1 MLPNFY
7 LRYYVGHKGK
17 FGHEFLEFEV
27 CPNGLLRYSNN
38 SNYKHDTLI
47 HKELTLSPLVLQE
60 IMHVIRLSS
69 VLQQHLAIGKGSDD
83 SSFIPKNWP
92 EPNRDGRQELEI
104 VLDGKHV
111 KIVTCKIG
119 SFVRIQNSLDPE
131 RLETFYYLVQDLKT
145 LIFSLISIHY
155 KVKPVPI

>member
-1 MLPNFY
+1 M
-7 LRYYVGHKGK
+7 GHKGK

-47 HKELTLSPLVLQE
+47 HKELSLSPLVLQE
-60 IMHVIRLSS
+60 FMHIIRLSS
-69 VLQQHLAIGKGSDD
+69 ILQQHPSISSKGSDD

-111 KIVTCKIG
+111 KVVTCKVG
-119 SFVRIQNSLDPE
+119 SFVQIQNSLDPE

-155 KVKPVPI
+155 KVKPVPIS